1 MINTSEKSILKVIG
15 SQCHALTLVIV
26 VFFIILVR
34 SGCDEGG
41 MWVFVLSRVFCMSRS
56 FSSLG
61 VYMSMVAWI
70 GSQSE
75 AAVYRCL

>member
-1 MINTSEKSILKVIG
+1 MIEVLPADV
-15 SQCHALTLVIV
+15 LTLVNL

-34 SGCDEGG
+34 SGVTRACLVYIHLWG
-41 MWVFVLSRVFCMSRS
+41 L
-56 FSSLG
+56 SSLG